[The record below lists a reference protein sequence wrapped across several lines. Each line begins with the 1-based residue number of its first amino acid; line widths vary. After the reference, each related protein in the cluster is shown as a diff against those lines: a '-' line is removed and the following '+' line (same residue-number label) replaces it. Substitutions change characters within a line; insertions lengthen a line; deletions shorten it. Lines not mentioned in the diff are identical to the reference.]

1 MTRFIH
7 DQFAKQYLTE
17 LLISYGQ
24 IEMSKDITSEVRQ
37 IDVLFTPASP
47 FPDGIESLGLLGR
60 MAKNSSYT
68 IFEPF
73 RNAVSKSEIRS
84 CMGKLFDIHA
94 DLERQNKRNNTRI
107 NEEELP
113 YLWIFTPTASV
124 DILES
129 FNFTLDQENW
139 GKGIYFLGK
148 ALKTVL
154 IVIHQLPTTP
164 ETLFLRVLGRGK
176 VQRQAVEELEA
187 LSENS
192 PFLTNIIQLVHDLI
206 AVLSAR
212 QEKEHDIDQDD
223 QELIMKLS
231 EMYQQQLAEIKK
243 QEREEGEQ
251 QGLQKGRQEGRQEG
265 LARERRAMI
274 ESILQVRFGELDS
287 ELATIIDQVIAM
299 TREEFTPL
307 LLQLSREE
315 LLARFTN

>member
-113 YLWIFTPTASV
+113 YLWIFTPTASA

-129 FNFTLDQENW
+129 FNFTLDEENW

-154 IVIHQLPTTP
+154 IVIHQLPSTP

-251 QGLQKGRQEGRQEG
+251 QGLQKGRQEG

>member
-17 LLISYGQ
+17 LLTPYGQ
-24 IEMSKDITSEVRQ
+24 VDMSKDITSEVRQ

-47 FPDGIESLGLLGR
+47 SQDRIETLGLLGR
-60 MAKNSSYT
+60 MATNSSYA

-73 RNAVSKSEIRS
+73 RNPVSKSEIRS

-94 DLERQNKRNNTRI
+94 DPERQGKRNNTRI

-129 FNFTLDQENW
+129 FNVTVDEKNW
-139 GKGIYFLGK
+139 GQGVYLLGK
-148 ALKTVL
+148 GLKTV
-154 IVIHQLPTTP
+154 IIAIHQLLSTP
-164 ETLFLRVLGRGK
+164 ETLFLRILGRGK

-187 LSENS
+187 LSDNS

-212 QEKEHDIDQDD
+212 QEKERDIDQDD
-223 QELIMKLS
+223 RELIMKLS
-231 EMYQQQLAEIKK
+231 EMYQQQLEEIKK
-243 QEREEGEQ
+243 QERQEGEQ
-251 QGLQKGRQEGRQEG
+251 QG

-274 ESILQVRFGELDS
+274 ESILQVRFGEVDS
-287 ELATIIDQVIAM
+287 ELATIIDQVIAI
-299 TREEFTPL
+299 TREEFTPS

-315 LLARFTN
+315 LLAKFTK

>member
-94 DLERQNKRNNTRI
+94 DLERQTKRNNTRI

-113 YLWIFTPTASV
+113 YLWIFTPTASA

-129 FNFTLDQENW
+129 FNFTLDEENW

-231 EMYQQQLAEIKK
+231 EMYEQQLAEIKK
-243 QEREEGEQ
+243 QEREEGV
-251 QGLQKGRQEGRQEG
+251 L
-265 LARERRAMI
+265 RERRAMI

>member
-113 YLWIFTPTASV
+113 YLWIFTPTASA

-129 FNFTLDQENW
+129 FNFTLDEENW

>member
-1 MTRFIH
+1 
-7 DQFAKQYLTE
+7 
-17 LLISYGQ
+17 
-24 IEMSKDITSEVRQ
+24 MSKDITSEVRQ

-94 DLERQNKRNNTRI
+94 DLERQTKRNNTRI

-113 YLWIFTPTASV
+113 YLWIFTPTASA

-129 FNFTLDQENW
+129 FNFTLDEENW

>member
-94 DLERQNKRNNTRI
+94 DLERQTKRNNTRI

-113 YLWIFTPTASV
+113 YLWIFTPTASA

-129 FNFTLDQENW
+129 FNFTLDEENW

-176 VQRQAVEELEA
+176 IQRQAVEELEE

-243 QEREEGEQ
+243 QEREEGV
-251 QGLQKGRQEGRQEG
+251 L
-265 LARERRAMI
+265 RERRAMI

-287 ELATIIDQVIAM
+287 ELATIIDQGIAM

>member
-94 DLERQNKRNNTRI
+94 DLERQTKRNNTRI

-113 YLWIFTPTASV
+113 YLWIFTPTASA

-129 FNFTLDQENW
+129 FNFTLDEENW

-176 VQRQAVEELEA
+176 VQRQAVEELEE

-231 EMYQQQLAEIKK
+231 EMYQQQLAEIKT

>member
-1 MTRFIH
+1 
-7 DQFAKQYLTE
+7 
-17 LLISYGQ
+17 
-24 IEMSKDITSEVRQ
+24 
-37 IDVLFTPASP
+37 
-47 FPDGIESLGLLGR
+47 
-60 MAKNSSYT
+60 
-68 IFEPF
+68 
-73 RNAVSKSEIRS
+73 SKSEIRS

-94 DLERQNKRNNTRI
+94 DLERQTKRNNTRI

-113 YLWIFTPTASV
+113 YLWIFTPTASA
-124 DILES
+124 DLLES
-129 FNFTLDQENW
+129 FNFTLDEENW

-243 QEREEGEQ
+243 QEREEGV
-251 QGLQKGRQEGRQEG
+251 L
-265 LARERRAMI
+265 RERRAMI

>member
-94 DLERQNKRNNTRI
+94 DLERQTKRNNTRI

-113 YLWIFTPTASV
+113 YLWIFTPTASA

-129 FNFTLDQENW
+129 FNFTLDEENW

-176 VQRQAVEELEA
+176 VQRQAVEELEE

-212 QEKEHDIDQDD
+212 QEKEHDIYQDD

-251 QGLQKGRQEGRQEG
+251 QGLQKGRQEG

>member
-94 DLERQNKRNNTRI
+94 DLERQTKRNNTRI

-113 YLWIFTPTASV
+113 YLWIFTPTASA

-129 FNFTLDQENW
+129 FNFTLDEENW

-176 VQRQAVEELEA
+176 IQRQAVEELEA

-243 QEREEGEQ
+243 QEREEGI
-251 QGLQKGRQEGRQEG
+251 L
-265 LARERRAMI
+265 RERRAMI
-274 ESILQVRFGELDS
+274 ESIIQVRFGELDS

>member
-94 DLERQNKRNNTRI
+94 DLERQTKRNNTRI

-113 YLWIFTPTASV
+113 YLWIFTPTASA

-129 FNFTLDQENW
+129 FNFTLDEENW

-243 QEREEGEQ
+243 QEREEGI
-251 QGLQKGRQEGRQEG
+251 L
-265 LARERRAMI
+265 RERRAMI
-274 ESILQVRFGELDS
+274 ESIIQVRFGELDS

>member
-94 DLERQNKRNNTRI
+94 DLERQTKRNNTRI

-113 YLWIFTPTASV
+113 YLWIFTPTASA

-129 FNFTLDQENW
+129 FNFTLDEENW

-176 VQRQAVEELEA
+176 VQRQAVEELEE

-231 EMYQQQLAEIKK
+231 EMYEQQLAEIKK

-251 QGLQKGRQEGRQEG
+251 QGLQKGRQEG

>member
-94 DLERQNKRNNTRI
+94 DLERQTKRNNTRI

-113 YLWIFTPTASV
+113 YLWIFTPTASA

-129 FNFTLDQENW
+129 FNFTLDEENW

-154 IVIHQLPTTP
+154 IVIHQLPSTP

-231 EMYQQQLAEIKK
+231 EMYEQQLAEIKK
-243 QEREEGEQ
+243 QEREEGV
-251 QGLQKGRQEGRQEG
+251 L
-265 LARERRAMI
+265 RERRAMI

>member
-1 MTRFIH
+1 M
-7 DQFAKQYLTE
+7 
-17 LLISYGQ
+17 
-24 IEMSKDITSEVRQ
+24 
-37 IDVLFTPASP
+37 
-47 FPDGIESLGLLGR
+47 
-60 MAKNSSYT
+60 
-68 IFEPF
+68 
-73 RNAVSKSEIRS
+73 
-84 CMGKLFDIHA
+84 
-94 DLERQNKRNNTRI
+94 
-107 NEEELP
+107 
-113 YLWIFTPTASV
+113 
-124 DILES
+124 
-129 FNFTLDQENW
+129 
-139 GKGIYFLGK
+139 
-148 ALKTVL
+148 
-154 IVIHQLPTTP
+154 
-164 ETLFLRVLGRGK
+164 RVLGRGK

-243 QEREEGEQ
+243 QEREEGV
-251 QGLQKGRQEGRQEG
+251 L
-265 LARERRAMI
+265 RERRAMI

>member
-94 DLERQNKRNNTRI
+94 DMERQTKRNNTRI

-129 FNFTLDQENW
+129 FNFTLDEENW

-243 QEREEGEQ
+243 QEREEGV
-251 QGLQKGRQEGRQEG
+251 L
-265 LARERRAMI
+265 RERRAMI

>member
-47 FPDGIESLGLLGR
+47 FPDGIELLGLLGR

-94 DLERQNKRNNTRI
+94 DLERQTKRNNTRI

-113 YLWIFTPTASV
+113 YLWIFTPTASA

-129 FNFTLDQENW
+129 FNFTLDEENW

-243 QEREEGEQ
+243 QEREEGV
-251 QGLQKGRQEGRQEG
+251 L
-265 LARERRAMI
+265 RERRAMI

>member
-17 LLISYGQ
+17 PLISYGQ

-47 FPDGIESLGLLGR
+47 FPDGIELLGLLGR

-94 DLERQNKRNNTRI
+94 DLERQTKRNNTRI

-113 YLWIFTPTASV
+113 YLWIFTPTASA

-129 FNFTLDQENW
+129 FNFTLDEENW

-243 QEREEGEQ
+243 QEREEGV
-251 QGLQKGRQEGRQEG
+251 L
-265 LARERRAMI
+265 RERRAMI

>member
-94 DLERQNKRNNTRI
+94 DLERQTKRNNTRI

-113 YLWIFTPTASV
+113 YLWIFTPTASA

-129 FNFTLDQENW
+129 FNFTLDEENW

-176 VQRQAVEELEA
+176 VQRQAVEELEE

-243 QEREEGEQ
+243 QEREEGI
-251 QGLQKGRQEGRQEG
+251 L
-265 LARERRAMI
+265 RERRAMI
-274 ESILQVRFGELDS
+274 ESIIQVRFGELDS

>member
-1 MTRFIH
+1 
-7 DQFAKQYLTE
+7 
-17 LLISYGQ
+17 
-24 IEMSKDITSEVRQ
+24 MSKDITSEVRQ

-94 DLERQNKRNNTRI
+94 DLERQTKRNNTRI

-113 YLWIFTPTASV
+113 YLWIFTPTASA

-129 FNFTLDQENW
+129 FNFTLDEENW

-176 VQRQAVEELEA
+176 VQRQAVEELEE

-231 EMYQQQLAEIKK
+231 EMYEQQLAEIKK

-251 QGLQKGRQEGRQEG
+251 QGLQKGRQEG

>member
-1 MTRFIH
+1 MTRVIH

-24 IEMSKDITSEVRQ
+24 IEMSTDITSEVRQ

-113 YLWIFTPTASV
+113 YLWIFTPTASA

-129 FNFTLDQENW
+129 FNFTLDEENW

-176 VQRQAVEELEA
+176 VQRQAVEELEE

-231 EMYQQQLAEIKK
+231 EMYEQQLAEIKK
-243 QEREEGEQ
+243 QEREEGV
-251 QGLQKGRQEGRQEG
+251 L
-265 LARERRAMI
+265 RERRAMI

>member
-1 MTRFIH
+1 
-7 DQFAKQYLTE
+7 
-17 LLISYGQ
+17 
-24 IEMSKDITSEVRQ
+24 MSKDITSEVRQ

-94 DLERQNKRNNTRI
+94 DMERQTKRNNTRI

-129 FNFTLDQENW
+129 FNFTLDEENW

-243 QEREEGEQ
+243 QEREEGV
-251 QGLQKGRQEGRQEG
+251 L
-265 LARERRAMI
+265 RERRAMI

>member
-84 CMGKLFDIHA
+84 CIGKLFDIHA
-94 DLERQNKRNNTRI
+94 DLERQTKRNNTRI

-113 YLWIFTPTASV
+113 YLWIFTPTASA

-129 FNFTLDQENW
+129 FNFTLDEENW

-231 EMYQQQLAEIKK
+231 EMYEQQLAEIKK

-251 QGLQKGRQEGRQEG
+251 QGLQKGRQEG